1 MSLEVRAEYPAY
13 GIRLCVNLFLP
24 YPNDTCNYGATC
36 ITVQS
41 VCGAVLPIRQLVI
54 LAQCAGVCLSMSSNQ
69 SLLVETSEE
78 DSFLA
83 VVRHIADL
91 LNEGQ
96 VRCWSCE
103 KLLEWAFQSFAGCLL
118 ASLL

>member
-1 MSLEVRAEYPAY
+1 MAA
-13 GIRLCVNLFLP
+13 
-24 YPNDTCNYGATC
+24 
-36 ITVQS
+36 
-41 VCGAVLPIRQLVI
+41 
-54 LAQCAGVCLSMSSNQ
+54 NQ

-96 VRCWSCE
+96 VRKHTSAETACVDARFAVSRACLCW
-103 KLLEWAFQSFAGCLL
+103 LFQSAGVGGGLDACFRRMG
-118 ASLL
+118 A